1 MCFFRF
7 YCKNN
12 GVLYENE
19 TIQIGVKTEC
29 RGNLARLAIFYGN
42 KTSFPFLV
50 SHHIHR
56 NRVSRQVLFGYKLT
70 KNASEASYVYTSG
83 GQKYIKNARIG
94 PSLQLIENLK
104 LAVKQCYQTVTFHW
118 TKIGENPKIE
128 KFQLDNMTNF
138 WTFLSSILQKV
149 VIFFGKNISFFVIR
163 TCLVTL

>member
-70 KNASEASYVYTSG
+70 KKCELCLHFGWTKVHYICQNWSILAIYWNPEA
-83 GQKYIKNARIG
+83 
-94 PSLQLIENLK
+94 
-104 LAVKQCYQTVTFHW
+104 CCQTVLPDCHFWLDKNWWKSRNWKFSMRHFDWFLNFCFKNTYSK
-118 TKIGENPKIE
+118 KI
-128 KFQLDNMTNF
+128 
-138 WTFLSSILQKV
+138 WYFL
-149 VIFFGKNISFFVIR
+149 
-163 TCLVTL
+163 